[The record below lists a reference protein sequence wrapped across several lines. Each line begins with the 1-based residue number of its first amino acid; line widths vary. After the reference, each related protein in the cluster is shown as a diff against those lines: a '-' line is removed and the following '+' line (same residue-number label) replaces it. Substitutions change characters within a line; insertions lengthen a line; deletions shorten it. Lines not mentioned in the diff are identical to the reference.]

1 LKAFKKKNTIH
12 YGGEIPPHPP
22 SRRMSVAQFLPEN
35 MAGVPPPPP
44 RRMSVAQFL
53 PENMAGVPPPPPR
66 RMSTGSLEQT
76 SISSNSTRVSNL
88 LNDKYKLCKENI
100 GTKYA
105 IYGEGKVRRAIV
117 NNVNVLQSGNKIYL
131 KNIEGNDY
139 TVILNSNDRDDIKEI
154 TTSNPLNNTQY
165 PVILVDKNVP
175 CQPVQQFGGLLET
188 VVTENQP
195 VVVTENQ
202 QLKDMP
208 VVVTENQQLKDVP
221 VVVEDDELSLPDIEE
236 EKSPSLLESDD
247 EPPPLPVEAQ
257 LQGCTKKNEVLK
269 KYLDY
274 YVVNERQHLIAENIK
289 LQDELTHLKFSDVAP
304 VEYQVRSA
312 GGVPYIKAKDIY
324 KQIDDVIL
332 DKDNADATSRLQLV
346 ATLFKKEPFF
356 QPATKNFFYK
366 FNVSPSPDE
375 KPFDAIDSKGQKI
388 QIPYP
393 AVLFLRYQLGKGNKL
408 ILHGIYAVT
417 RRTTLQ
423 KRIQPYEVDL
433 KGIVKLETESS
444 YEKREKEKKP
454 VSVRGTL
461 QSFDLKIDGHVTNMI
476 FPDPDQTQI
485 QRLADAIEAEKK
497 SVSGKGT
504 DYSLYRFNINDINE
518 QKLYNFIK
526 DVTSNGSPVN
536 KINIGAKIG
545 SVLTGASR
553 SVAKSLVDGG
563 KRKNMKY
570 TINKIKNRKKRNTK
584 KRNTKKRNTKK

>member
-1 LKAFKKKNTIH
+1 MKIKSNRKRRNVKKYKHSKTLKAFKKKNTIH
-12 YGGEIPPHPP
+12 YGGEIPPHP
-22 SRRMSVAQFLPEN
+22 SS
-35 MAGVPPPPP
+35 
-44 RRMSVAQFL
+44 
-53 PENMAGVPPPPPR
+53 R

-139 TVILNSNDRDDIKEI
+139 TVTLNSNDRDDIKEI
-154 TTSNPLNNTQY
+154 TTSNPLNHTQY

-202 QLKDMP
+202 QLKYMP
-208 VVVTENQQLKDVP
+208 VTENQQLKDVP
-221 VVVEDDELSLPDIEE
+221 VVVTENQQLKDVVEDDELLLPDIEE
-236 EKSPSLLESDD
+236 EKSPSLLESESDD

-393 AVLFLRYQLGKGNKL
+393 AVLFLRYQLGKGKGNKL

-497 SVSGKGT
+497 SVSGNGT
-504 DYSLYRFNINDINE
+504 EYSLYRFHINDINE

-545 SVLTGASR
+545 SVLTGASK
-553 SVAKSLVDGG
+553 SVAKSFVDGG

-584 KRNTKKRNTKK
+584 KHKK